1 MTTTEQDIQDIQEID
16 QVQTQV
22 QVQMPVQTEC
32 NELKS
37 IKYKSMLMN
46 GIAWPEKKNSSN
58 LTSLD
63 KFLENEKNTNANE
76 PWSKLDKTAKLKKLI
91 LYADNYKTENELSQ
105 EEYNKMVTFF
115 KECLDKKKLQ
125 RVKDVVYDKDNGSI
139 KEIPALHFN
148 KPNTHFTLKN
158 IDKRVSTIR
167 SLAPKKKGTA
177 KNIVNNDSDSD
188 TDDKVNIS

>member
-1 MTTTEQDIQDIQEID
+1 MTTKEQDIQEID
-16 QVQTQV
+16 QTTVQTQV
-22 QVQMPVQTEC
+22 QTQVQTEC

-76 PWSKLDKTAKLKKLI
+76 PWSKLDKTAKLKKL
-91 LYADNYKTENELSQ
+91 LAYADNYKTENELSQ

-115 KECLDKKKLQ
+115 KDCLDKKKCKIL
-125 RVKDVVYDKDNGSI
+125 
-139 KEIPALHFN
+139 KE
-148 KPNTHFTLKN
+148 
-158 IDKRVSTIR
+158 VS
-167 SLAPKKKGTA
+167 
-177 KNIVNNDSDSD
+177 
-188 TDDKVNIS
+188 